1 MVKKLNK
8 IKVVL
13 AEQDKNNK
21 WLADKLGKGEATVSK
36 WVTNKSQ
43 PTLANL
49 IDIAKALNVKVSDLI
64 RQ

>member
-1 MVKKLNK
+1 MH
-8 IKVVL
+8 
-13 AEQDKNNK
+13 QDK

-36 WVTNKSQ
+36 WTTNTSQ

-49 IDIAKALNVKVSDLI
+49 IDIAKALNVKVGDLI

>member
-8 IKVVL
+8 IRVVL

-21 WLADKLGKGEATVSK
+21 WLAEKLGKGEATVSK

-49 IDIAKALNVKVSDLI
+49 IDIAKALNVKVGDLI

>member
-21 WLADKLGKGEATVSK
+21 WLAEKLGKGEATVSK

-49 IDIAKALNVKVSDLI
+49 IDIAKALNVKISDLI